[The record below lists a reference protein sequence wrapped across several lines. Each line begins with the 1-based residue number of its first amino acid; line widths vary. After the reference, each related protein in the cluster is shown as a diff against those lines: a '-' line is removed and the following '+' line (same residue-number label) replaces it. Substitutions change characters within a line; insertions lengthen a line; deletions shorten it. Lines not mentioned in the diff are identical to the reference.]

1 MVRLNCHHHGAC
13 TYIAKT
19 YSDKTS
25 YRRFISVDISF
36 LMIVVKP
43 KHVEANQE

>member
-1 MVRLNCHHHGAC
+1 MVRLNCNHQDAC
-13 TYIAKT
+13 TFIART

-25 YRRFISVDISF
+25 YPRCSRVGVRS

-43 KHVEANQE
+43 KHVGAN